1 DLVLEPGMEWHKTE
15 IQPLARVAVG
25 VTDVLVGAGFR
36 IQIRIT
42 PAQRAGPRTGR
53 GTDLRTAAPRTTTK
67 AFGGLSQSR
76 LFVPGGNASLEGKAG
91 GQLVDTVDPRRQLPT
106 EELVVV
112 VAQAGGH

>member
-1 DLVLEPGMEWHKTE
+1 MECHKTE
-15 IQPLARVAVG
+15 IQPLGRVAVG
-25 VTDVLVGAGFR
+25 ETDCRGGAGFR
-36 IQIRIT
+36 MQIRIT
-42 PAQRAGPRTGR
+42 QAQRAGRRTGR
-53 GTDLRTAAPRTTTK
+53 GTVLRTAATPTTTN

-76 LFVPGGNASLEGKAG
+76 LLVPSGNASLEGKAG

>member
-1 DLVLEPGMEWHKTE
+1 MECHKTE
-15 IQPLARVAVG
+15 IQPLGRVAVG
-25 VTDVLVGAGFR
+25 ETDFIVGAGFR

-42 PAQRAGPRTGR
+42 QAQRAG
-53 GTDLRTAAPRTTTK
+53 LRTAATRTTTK

>member
-1 DLVLEPGMEWHKTE
+1 MECHKTE
-15 IQPLARVAVG
+15 IQPLGRVAVG
-25 VTDVLVGAGFR
+25 ETDFIVGAGFR
-36 IQIRIT
+36 IPIRMSQ
-42 PAQRAGPRTGR
+42 AQRAGQRTGR
-53 GTDLRTAAPRTTTK
+53 GTVLRAAANRTTTK

-76 LFVPGGNASLEGKAG
+76 LFVPGGSASLAGKAG